1 VTPAARKP
9 TSMLDAK
16 SLQPVLPSYLVR
28 QRWYA
33 GEHEPTSVKILDEIV
48 VQAPFPGLVDVI
60 VEADGRLYQLLVG
73 LRPAEDEVPEF
84 LHGSDYAVV
93 GHIGTSAGHALAYDA
108 LIDSELC
115 LSLLDEVSGGLEKAD
130 HVRPVTAEQSNT
142 SVVYEDRLI
151 LKVLRRLARGE
162 NPDAEVTTALD
173 RVGFNHIAAP
183 LAVWKRDDFDLAL
196 LQPFLAGGTEGWA
209 MALASLRDLYSSG
222 GDPADA
228 GGDFA
233 GESER
238 MGEMTGRMHV
248 ALCEAFGA
256 DEGDGAGWAAGMI
269 EQLDRVAPKS
279 PWRAGVKGAFAGLAR
294 LADPG
299 VSIRV
304 HGDYHLGQAMRI
316 ETGWFVLDFEGEPA
330 RPLGERRRKTSP
342 LKDVAGMVRSFH
354 YAAQV
359 ALFERDQNEREA
371 LAPVAAAWEERNRQA
386 FLAGYREAK
395 AVDDVLPDDEEAIQ
409 TVLLAFELDKAVYEL
424 AYERDHRPDWAN
436 IPLQAIRRAVGS

>member
-1 VTPAARKP
+1 MTPAKAK
-9 TSMLDAK
+9 SMLDAK
-16 SLQPVLPSYLVR
+16 SLQPVLPAYLAR

-33 GEHEPTSVKILDEIV
+33 GEHEPSSVKIIDEIV
-48 VQAPFPGLVDVI
+48 IQAPFPGLVGVI

-73 LRPAEDEVPEF
+73 LRPVGDEVPEF

-108 LIDSELC
+108 LVDSELC
-115 LSLLDEVSGGLEKAD
+115 LALLDEVSGGSEKAEL
-130 HVRPVTAEQSNT
+130 VRPVTAEQSNT

-183 LAVWKRDDFDLAL
+183 LAVWRRDDLDLAL

-222 GDPADA
+222 GDPAAA

-248 ALCEAFGA
+248 ALAEAF
-256 DEGDGAGWAAGMI
+256 DPEPGDGTAWAAGMI

-279 PWRAGVKGAFAGLAR
+279 PWRAGVKSAFAGLAR
-294 LADPG
+294 TPDPG
-299 VSIRV
+299 VATRV
-304 HGDYHLGQAMRI
+304 HGDYHLGQVMRI

-330 RPLGERRRKTSP
+330 RSLDERRAKTSP
-342 LKDVAGMVRSFH
+342 LKDVAGMLRSFH

-359 ALFERDQNEREA
+359 ALFERDQGEREA
-371 LAPVAAAWEERNRQA
+371 LASVASAWEERNRQA
-386 FLAGYREAK
+386 FLRGYREARSI
-395 AVDDVLPDDEEAIQ
+395 DELLPDDEEAIQ

-424 AYERDHRPDWAN
+424 AYERDHRPDWAH
-436 IPLQAIRRAVGS
+436 IPLQAVRRAVGA